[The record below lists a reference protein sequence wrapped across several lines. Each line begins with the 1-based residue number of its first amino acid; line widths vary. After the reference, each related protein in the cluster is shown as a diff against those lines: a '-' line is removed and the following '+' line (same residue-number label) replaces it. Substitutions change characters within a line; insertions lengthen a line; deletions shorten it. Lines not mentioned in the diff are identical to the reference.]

1 MQAKIREMLM
11 SYLLKLSEEDLNLF
25 QKNVHEFA
33 QQVIAPLASEI
44 DRTNIFPIA
53 LWPKLGEMGLL
64 GVTVEARY
72 GGSDLGYRVH
82 AMIMEEISRASGS
95 VGLSY
100 IAHSNLCMN
109 QIQRYGTEEQKQKYL
124 PPLCSGE
131 HIGALAMS
139 EAGAGSDVVSMALI
153 AKPVDAGFILNGH
166 KMWITNGPQ
175 ADTVIVYAKTDVLA
189 KKQGLSAFIIEKGTP
204 GFSSSHKIEKMGMRG
219 SDTSELYFK
228 DVFLPASALLGN
240 LHEGVRV
247 LMSGLD
253 YERLLL
259 AAGPVGIM
267 QACLD
272 AVLPYVSTRS
282 QFGAPIGSF
291 QLVQAKIAD
300 MYTALQSSRAY
311 LYQLAR
317 SADEGTLKR
326 EDAAALFL
334 LTAENA
340 TKVALDAMQLF
351 GGNGYS
357 EEYPL
362 SRYVRDA
369 KLYEIGGGTTEIRR
383 TLIARELLKNFS
395 E

>member
-1 MQAKIREMLM
+1 MTDKIT
-11 SYLLKLSEEDLNLF
+11 LSQDDFNLF
-25 QKNVHEFA
+25 QKSVQEFSS
-33 QQVIAPLASEI
+33 QVIAPIACDI
-44 DRTNIFPIA
+44 DRTNTFPSA

-64 GVTVEARY
+64 GVTIETKY
-72 GGSDLGYRVH
+72 GGTDLGYRVH

-100 IAHSNLCMN
+100 IAHTNLCMN
-109 QIQRYGTEEQKQKYL
+109 QIQRYGTEEQKLKYL

-139 EAGAGSDVVSMALI
+139 EAGAGSDVVSMSLC
-153 AKPVDAGFILNGH
+153 AKPVEAGFLLNGH

-175 ADTVIVYAKTDVLA
+175 ADTVIVYAKTDAFA
-189 KKQGLSAFIIEKGTP
+189 KKQGLSAFIVEKGTP

-228 DVFLPASALLGN
+228 DVFLPTSALLGN
-240 LHEGVRV
+240 LNEGVRV

-272 AVLPYVSTRS
+272 AVLPYVSTRR
-282 QFGAPIGSF
+282 QFGAPIGNF
-291 QLVQAKIAD
+291 QLVQGKLAD

-317 SADEGTLKR
+317 CADEGSLQR

-351 GGNGYS
+351 GGNGYT

-383 TLIARELLKNFS
+383 TLIARELLKKII